1 MKRALLGATAAAL
14 ALSVVVAPSAV
25 AAATDSGVDGHGCQ
39 TWTKTRVAS
48 GFGILE
54 NLAFDGSGG
63 LLLSEQTALG
73 PGGALKRLSA
83 DGETSTVTGDVTG
96 PGGIL
101 VDGRTAY
108 LATGNTLSSGLL
120 GRKDGTVDAV
130 DLDTGEHSTVASGL
144 TQPNGLE
151 RLPDGRFVTS
161 RDFGSP
167 TTLSAVAPGSQPTPF
182 ATSVTLTNG
191 LAVGPD
197 GSVYVALNVR
207 GTVVRLDPDS
217 GTVCTIATGLPL
229 ASAVAFG
236 SGPGWDAQSL
246 YVTSFAGTVTRLTP

>member
-1 MKRALLGATAAAL
+1 M
-14 ALSVVVAPSAV
+14 
-25 AAATDSGVDGHGCQ
+25 
-39 TWTKTRVAS
+39 
-48 GFGILE
+48 
-54 NLAFDGSGG
+54 
-63 LLLSEQTALG
+63 
-73 PGGALKRLSA
+73 
-83 DGETSTVTGDVTG
+83 
-96 PGGIL
+96 
-101 VDGRTAY
+101 
-108 LATGNTLSSGLL
+108 
-120 GRKDGTVDAV
+120 
-130 DLDTGEHSTVASGL
+130 
-144 TQPNGLE
+144 
-151 RLPDGRFVTS
+151 TS

-191 LAVGPD
+191 LAYDDARRTVYVTSTFNPTSTVSADDLAVGPD